1 MEEYT
6 VSGMSCAACSARV
19 EKAVRALDVKSV
31 QVNLLTKNMFVDYE
45 PGTLTPEDIC
55 RAVAKAGYA
64 AERKTDESK
73 SAATDPAQKETASF
87 KKRLILS
94 LIFMVPLFYLGM
106 GHMWHLP
113 LPGFLHNFLIS
124 GLVQLVLT
132 LPIVIVNFSFFTSG
146 FKALFKGAANMN
158 SLIALGSGA
167 AFVYSLYL
175 LFGDTG
181 ADHLYF
187 ETAGMILTLICLGKY
202 LESRSKSKTAG
213 AITALMDLSPKTALL
228 QTEAG
233 EQIIPIGAL
242 KVGDVVIV
250 KTGDAIPADGKV
262 ISGEGTVNKAFLT
275 GENMPEDVKPG
286 SGAIGATVLQSGY
299 IKVEI
304 TSVGKDTVLSE
315 IIRLVEEASS
325 KKAPISKLA
334 DKVSGIF
341 LPVVLGIALVTF
353 TAWMLLGAGFETALT
368 HAISVLVI
376 SCPCALGL
384 ATPTSVMVGTGR
396 GAALGILIK
405 SGEALETAHK
415 VKTVVFD
422 KTGTITMGAP
432 TVEQIQAYSTDEN
445 RMLAIAAAIE
455 KHSNHPLAAAIVAA
469 AEQRELALPEVSDF
483 ETIVGKGVSAKIGE
497 DAYFVGSS
505 VLTGAAN
512 RHPSKN
518 GTTVFVTE
526 NGKIIGKFTI
536 KDKIKPDAKE
546 AITALNQMGIETVML
561 TGDNEAAAKD
571 IAQAVGIR
579 SYFAGVLPSEK
590 QEKVQSLKPNG
601 LVAMVGDGIN
611 DAPALTS
618 ADVGIA
624 IGAGTDIAMESAQ
637 IVLMGNRLGQVVT
650 AIELSRAVMRN
661 IKGNLFWALFYN
673 SLCIPLAT
681 GLFGVHLDPSLA
693 AAAMSFSSI
702 FVVGNALRL
711 RNFHKKE
718 TKSAAAA
725 AENKGGS
732 TMEKQVYIDG
742 MMCQHCAAHVQ
753 SALQAL
759 PGVDSVK
766 VELENKRALLTLSAP
781 VEPGAISAAVQD
793 AGYTVTKIEE

>member
-6 VSGMSCAACSARV
+6 VNGMSCAACSTRV
-19 EKAVRALDVKSV
+19 EKAVRALDVKTV
-31 QVNLLTKNMFVDYE
+31 QVNLLTKNMFVEYDE
-45 PGTLTPEDIC
+45 GATSPADIC
-55 RAVAKAGYA
+55 RAVAQAGYA
-64 AERKTDESK
+64 AELKQED
-73 SAATDPAQKETASF
+73 APATGETPAQKETAAF
-87 KKRLILS
+87 KKRFILS
-94 LIFMVPLFYLGM
+94 LIFMLPLFYLGM
-106 GHMWHLP
+106 GHMWRLP
-113 LPGFLHNFLIS
+113 LPAFLHDFMIS
-124 GLVQLVLT
+124 GVVQLILT
-132 LPIVIVNFSFFTSG
+132 LPIVIVNFPFFTNG
-146 FKALFKGAANMN
+146 FKALFTGGANMN

-167 AFVYSLYL
+167 AFLYSLYL
-175 LFGDTG
+175 LFGNTG

-213 AITALMDLSPKTALL
+213 AISALMDLTPKTALL
-228 QTEAG
+228 QTENG
-233 EQIIPIGAL
+233 EQTVPVSQL
-242 KVGDVVIV
+242 RVGDVVIV

-286 SGAIGATVLQSGY
+286 SEAIGATVLQSGY

-304 TSVGKDTVLSE
+304 ASVGRDTVLAE
-315 IIRLVEEASS
+315 IIRLVEEASA

-353 TAWMLLGAGFETALT
+353 TAWMLSGAGFETALT
-368 HAISVLVI
+368 HAIAVLVI

-415 VKTVVFD
+415 IKTVVFD
-422 KTGTITMGAP
+422 KTGTITMGRPA
-432 TVEQIQAYSTDEN
+432 VKEMQAYHTDEN
-445 RMLAIAAAIE
+445 QMLAIAAAIE
-455 KHSNHPLAAAIVAA
+455 KHSNHPLAAAIVSA
-469 AEQRELALPEVSDF
+469 AEQKQLELPAVSDF
-483 ETIVGKGVSAKIGE
+483 ETIVGKGVAATIGE
-497 DAYFVGSS
+497 KHYFVGSS
-505 VLTGAAN
+505 LLTGAVN
-512 RHPSKN
+512 KHPAKN
-518 GTTVFVTE
+518 GTMVFVTE
-526 NGKIIGKFTI
+526 DDKIIGKFVI
-536 KDKIKPDAKE
+536 KDAIKPDAKE
-546 AITALNQMGIETVML
+546 AIAELNQMGIETVML

-571 IAQAVGIR
+571 IADTVGIR
-579 SYFAGVLPSEK
+579 SYLAGVLPSQK
-590 QEKVQSLKPNG
+590 QEKIQALKQNG

-637 IVLMGNRLGQVVT
+637 IVLMGNRLSQVGT
-650 AIELSRAVMRN
+650 AIALSRAVMRN

-681 GLFGVHLDPSLA
+681 GLLGVHLDPSLA

-711 RNFHKKE
+711 RNFRKKE
-718 TKSAAAA
+718 TKNAVPA
-725 AENKGGS
+725 AEEKGEK
-732 TMEKQVYIDG
+732 TMETKVYIDG

-753 SALQAL
+753 TALQAL
-759 PGVDSVK
+759 PGVAGVQ
-766 VELENKRALLTLSAP
+766 VELEQKRALLSLSAP
-781 VEPGAISAAVQD
+781 VEPEAISAAVQN
-793 AGYTVTKIEE
+793 AGYTVTKIED